1 MNTLEVKDHLYLKV
15 SAIIENQIKTGVLGI
30 GDRLPSIRILSREQG
45 VSISTVLLAYYNLE
59 SKGLIETRP
68 QSGYFVCFSPKRYP
82 EIPEKTTPPRNF
94 TYNNAEDIIAEV
106 YRNLADDTLIKF
118 SLSVPDQQF
127 LPIAKL
133 NKAMTEAMR
142 KLPGS
147 GTMYENIQGNENL
160 RRQIARSSL
169 NWGGKLSGND
179 IITTAGC
186 MNALSF
192 SLMAVAEKG
201 DTVAV
206 ESPCYFGIL
215 QLAKN
220 MGINILELPTDPVT
234 GIDPDELKKAIIT
247 KKMKAA
253 LLVTNFNNPLS
264 SCVPDDHKKEIA
276 RLIQEYNIP
285 LIEDD
290 IYGDVY
296 FGSRRPTCC
305 KTYDTS
311 GLVLWCGSVSK
322 TLAPGYRVGWVAPG
336 KFLEKIQRLKMYHA
350 VASTTLQQEAVA
362 SFLEN
367 GRYEHHLR
375 KLRNTL
381 YANSLQY
388 TRAVSEYFPE
398 GTRISRPQ
406 GGFLIWVELDKRINT
421 YTLYQRAMEYKI
433 SISPGRM
440 FTLQD
445 HYHNCLRLSYG
456 IPWNDKISD
465 ALKTLGNLAK
475 EQLMNSL

>member
-1 MNTLEVKDHLYLKV
+1 METHHLYLKV
-15 SAIIENQIKTGVLGI
+15 ANVIENQIKLGVLKI
-30 GDRLPSIRILSREQG
+30 GDRIPSIRVLSKEQG
-45 VSISTVLLAYYNLE
+45 VSVSTVLQAYYNLE

-68 QSGYFVCFSPKRYP
+68 QSGYFVSFSPQKFP
-82 EIPEKTTPPRNF
+82 NIPKKSAPTQYH

-106 YRNLADDTLIKF
+106 YKNMADESLIKF

-127 LPIAKL
+127 LPVARL
-133 NKAMTEAMR
+133 NKSMVEAMR
-142 KLPGS
+142 TLPAS
-147 GTMYENIQGNENL
+147 GTMYEAIQGNENL
-160 RRQIARSSL
+160 RRQIARWSF
-169 NWGGKLSGND
+169 NWGGKLSADD

-201 DTVAV
+201 DTIAV

-215 QLAKN
+215 QLARN
-220 MGINILELPTDPVT
+220 MGLNILELPTHPLYGV
-234 GIDPDELKKAIIT
+234 DPDELKKALLI
-247 KKMKAA
+247 KKIKAVI
-253 LLVTNFNNPLS
+253 LISNFNNPLS
-264 SCVPDDHKKEIA
+264 SCIPEENKKEIVK
-276 RLIQEYNIP
+276 LIQHFYVP

-296 FGSRRPTCC
+296 FGTGRPKCC
-305 KTYDTS
+305 KTFDDS
-311 GLVLWCGSVSK
+311 GLVLWCGSLSK

-336 KFLEKIQRLKMYHA
+336 QYLEKIRRLKMYHA

-362 SFLEN
+362 NFLEN

-381 YANSLQY
+381 HANSLQY
-388 TRAVSEYFPE
+388 TRAIHNYFPE

-406 GGFLIWVELDKRINT
+406 GGFLIWAELDKQINT
-421 YTLYQRAMEYKI
+421 YDLYQEAMQYNI

-440 FTLQD
+440 FTLQNQ
-445 HYHNCLRLSYG
+445 YNNCIRFSYG
-456 IPWNDKISD
+456 IPWNEKTNE
-465 ALKTLGNLAK
+465 ALKILGNLVK
-475 EQLMNSL
+475 EKLKQN